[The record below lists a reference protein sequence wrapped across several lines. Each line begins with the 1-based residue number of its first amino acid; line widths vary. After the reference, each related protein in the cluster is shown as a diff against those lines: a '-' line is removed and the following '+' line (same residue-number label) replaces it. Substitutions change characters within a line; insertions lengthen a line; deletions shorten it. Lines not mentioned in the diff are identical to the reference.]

1 MVYVNV
7 KATAQSRRTGRT
19 ALVKTRRVVRHGCTH
34 AQRATGTIAIVEFI
48 GLEWDH
54 WYRCE
59 STGFYNCRLVISYYC
74 IHTLDINKLETS
86 LLNQLKVKGSQS
98 P

>member
-48 GLEWDH
+48 GLELITTDLLD
-54 WYRCE
+54 YISCIV
-59 STGFYNCRLVISYYC
+59 TQVIIIGY
-74 IHTLDINKLETS
+74 K
-86 LLNQLKVKGSQS
+86 
-98 P
+98 